1 MTNVSTDGQPF
12 LTDVLE
18 LRTRARAN
26 ISDGAK
32 TASYGGSID
41 QTIDILQSV
50 LATEIVCVLRYTQN
64 SIAAEGISSEAVKAE
79 FAEHAREEQVHVM
92 EAAERISQLG
102 GIPNFSPVGLAERS
116 ASEYSEG
123 PTLID
128 MIRENLIAERIAVEH
143 YRELARYFGEND
155 PSTRNMIVR
164 FLAKE
169 EEHAADMHDLLV
181 AYQGVPML
189 PS

>member
-1 MTNVSTDGQPF
+1 
-12 LTDVLE
+12 
-18 LRTRARAN
+18 
-26 ISDGAK
+26 
-32 TASYGGSID
+32 
-41 QTIDILQSV
+41 
-50 LATEIVCVLRYTQN
+50 
-64 SIAAEGISSEAVKAE
+64 
-79 FAEHAREEQVHVM
+79 M